1 MLDGILSLMCCRLYS
16 PADFGGCY
24 PYAGVFDYSLPKL
37 GLKISGHLQK
47 RPAPSRGILI
57 PPALLVVAD
66 LRLQLSGREVYDG
79 LKCPAEK
86 KDHSD

>member
-37 GLKISGHLQK
+37 DLKISDHLQK
-47 RPAPSRGILI
+47 RPAPSRGH
-57 PPALLVVAD
+57 PHTPSSAG
-66 LRLQLSGREVYDG
+66 GRRFAASIIREG
-79 LKCPAEK
+79 SL
-86 KDHSD
+86 